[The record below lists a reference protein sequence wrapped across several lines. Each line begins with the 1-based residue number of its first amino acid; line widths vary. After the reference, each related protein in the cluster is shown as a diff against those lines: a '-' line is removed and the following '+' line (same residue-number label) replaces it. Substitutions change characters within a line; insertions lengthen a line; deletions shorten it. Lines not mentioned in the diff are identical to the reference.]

1 MGFDVGSNEP
11 VQFALK
17 KEVHAMMV
25 YRGNVDEVALI
36 LNLGTRCS

>member
-1 MGFDVGSNEP
+1 MGFDVGSNEQ

-25 YRGNVDEVALI
+25 YGGNVDEAPLI
-36 LNLGTRCS
+36 LNLVTRFM